1 MQNGR
6 FPTGRRGKYKQRQK
20 KSDTLCPQPGPGV
33 VSRAEGINV
42 SANIVY
48 VMVGELYTGD
58 FGPTVSVSLGEF
70 SAREILGHLPVVLR
84 FQSNYMQVHQN
95 RRRICISRRCASKS
109 T

>member
-1 MQNGR
+1 MHYFMQNGR

-20 KSDTLCPQPGPGV
+20 KSDTPCPLPDPGV
-33 VSRAEGINV
+33 VNRAEGINV

-48 VMVGELYTGD
+48 VIQGELYTQERG
-58 FGPTVSVSLGEF
+58 
-70 SAREILGHLPVVLR
+70 EILGHLPVVLR